1 MMSVAKLVITHNG
14 IGQALIDTASAI
26 LANNDLPVVSLSV
39 PANLQPQDL
48 GYYADQ
54 IRDQIV
60 ALNSTDGVLIL
71 TDICGATPNNL
82 ARYFAADKNVAVIS
96 GLNLPMLVRVLNY
109 NSEPLEALIEIALEG
124 GRSGIQED
132 LEK

>member
-1 MMSVAKLVITHNG
+1 MAVATLIVTHNG
-14 IGQALIDTASAI
+14 IGQSLIDTAAAM
-26 LANNDLPVVSLSV
+26 LANNNLPVTPLSV

-54 IRDQIV
+54 IRDHIV
-60 ALNSTDGVLIL
+60 DLNSTDGVLIL

-82 ARYFAADKNVAVIS
+82 ARYFAVQDNVEVIS

-109 NSEPLEALIEIALEG
+109 GEKPLDELVKIALEG
-124 GRSGIQED
+124 GRTGIQQD
-132 LEK
+132 TNK